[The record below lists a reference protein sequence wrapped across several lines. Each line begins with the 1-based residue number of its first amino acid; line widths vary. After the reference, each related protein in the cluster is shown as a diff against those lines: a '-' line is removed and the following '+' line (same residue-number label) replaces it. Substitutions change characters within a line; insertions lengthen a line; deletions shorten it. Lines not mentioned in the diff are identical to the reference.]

1 MVKEIL
7 LYESIYSYSAER
19 FILLMD
25 EAIESDIV
33 VRVNSPGG
41 DPLSAFGMLSKMKEH
56 KKNVNLKVDGA
67 AYSMAAFM
75 ACYADNVECLDVS
88 EFMFHRASYGRMGE
102 LQMSENDI
110 SNLNRTNKYLRE
122 ALEAKV
128 DVAKFEEITKTT
140 MDQLFSLDSRI
151 DVYLDSKEAKE
162 IGLVDNIISIQP
174 TEMAALNSKY
184 FKMAAEQIDEKPKEE
199 KTIIPKKM
207 NKETLKSEHPELFAS
222 IQTEAITAEQDRA
235 GAWLAFAE
243 ADLEAVKAGI
253 ESGKNITQKMTAEM
267 TIKLISAEKVK
278 GAESDSA
285 GDLDT
290 DASESAKDE
299 ETKKM
304 EALNSFEAEVK
315 TNYKKV

>member
-7 LYESIYSYSAER
+7 LYESIYNYSAER
-19 FILLMD
+19 FITMMD
-25 EAIESDIV
+25 KAIDSDVV

-41 DPLSAFGMLSKMKEH
+41 DPLSAFGILSKMKEH

-174 TEMAALNSKY
+174 NEMAAFNSKY
-184 FKMAAEQIDEKPKEE
+184 FKMAAEQIKPVKKQE
-199 KTIIPKKM
+199 KTIKM

-290 DASESAKDE
+290 DPPESAKDE

>member
-19 FILLMD
+19 FISLMD
-25 EAIESDIV
+25 KAIESDIV
-33 VRVNSPGG
+33 VRVNCPGG

-56 KKNVNLKVDGA
+56 KKNVTLKVDGA

-102 LQMSENDI
+102 LEMSASEID
-110 SNLNRTNKYLRE
+110 NLNRTNKYLRE

-174 TEMAALNSKY
+174 NEMAAFNSKY
-184 FKMAAEQIDEKPKEE
+184 FQMAAEQIKPVKKQE
-199 KTIIPKKM
+199 KTIKM

-222 IQTEAITAEQDRA
+222 IQKEAITAEQDRA

-253 ESGKNITQKMTAEM
+253 ESGSNITQKMTAEM

-278 GAESDSA
+278 GFQADSSKE
-285 GDLDT
+285 LDT
-290 DASESAKDE
+290 DTPPSEKDE